1 MLGACCWCP
10 GSETRLYQP
19 FQNRTTRVW
28 LNTAVCAHVFADY
41 CCVTVVETRASLTT
55 RLVIGSSLRAPRGY
69 LEQIWIRT
77 RLINLPGTVIVKRRT
92 PVRLRG
98 SFPPLCL
105 EAMSLRGYFVAFSKC
120 ALLLCLR
127 ILLLVPAGLPVRS
140 QGDSQSDNRVMD
152 NITVRQGETVFLR
165 WVHTLFFLL
174 SFCALQLSTTSL
186 KLYAAPAL

>member
-1 MLGACCWCP
+1 MSWQRNAAVSAFSEQDHSRLIKHSCLRACVRGLLLCYC
-10 GSETRLYQP
+10 GG
-19 FQNRTTRVW
+19 NARVSDDS
-28 LNTAVCAHVFADY
+28 V
-41 CCVTVVETRASLTT
+41 
-55 RLVIGSSLRAPRGY
+55 GAPRGY

-92 PVRLRG
+92 PVLLRG

-165 WVHTLFFLL
+165 
-174 SFCALQLSTTSL
+174 
-186 KLYAAPAL
+186 